1 MDLLERDG
9 ALEAVGEA
17 LDEASAGAGRVV
29 LVAGEA
35 GIGKSSLL
43 TAVPVAHGASRRFLV
58 GACDPLLT
66 PRALGPFHDIAR
78 QAGGRLADALRG
90 DGGREDLVAALL
102 DEIDESP
109 PRVLVVEDVHWA
121 DEGTL
126 DLLALLGRRIGT
138 TTATLM
144 VTLRPDQAGDR
155 LRATLGELPAGV
167 VRRVDLQPLGEGA
180 VAELARRAG
189 RPAADLHGT
198 TGGNPFYVTEVLA
211 SAGDEVPGSVR
222 DAVLA
227 RARRLSPAARE
238 VLEIVGVVPGR
249 AETWL
254 VRAVLE
260 GDPAGPVDE
269 CVAAGMLE
277 LDGDALRFRHEIARS
292 SVEEELSPMRRRELD
307 GRVLGALLGRGGVH
321 PARLVH
327 HARRAGDQEAV
338 LAATPAAAAAAA
350 AAGAHAQAAEHY
362 RAALDAAGD
371 APSEQRAELLEGL
384 SEQAYLSGGPD
395 EALATRREALA
406 IRTDLGQI
414 AQAGE
419 DERWLSRLLWWAGQ
433 RVESE
438 AAANRAVALRSR
450 SAPARASPWRTAP
463 SRS

>member
-17 LDEASAGAGRVV
+17 RRRGVAGAGRVV

-155 LRATLGELPAGV
+155 LRATLGELPAGWCDASTSSPSARGPWRSWPAGPAA
-167 VRRVDLQPLGEGA
+167 RRPTSTGPPGA
-180 VAELARRAG
+180 TPSTSPRCWPRRATRCPARCATRCGPGAPAVARRAG
-189 RPAADLHGT
+189 GARDRRRRP
-198 TGGNPFYVTEVLA
+198 
-211 SAGDEVPGSVR
+211 
-222 DAVLA
+222 
-227 RARRLSPAARE
+227 RARRDVAR
-238 VLEIVGVVPGR
+238 
-249 AETWL
+249 
-254 VRAVLE
+254 RAVLE

-269 CVAAGMLE
+269 CVAAGMLRARR
-277 LDGDALRFRHEIARS
+277 GRPALPPRDRP
-292 SVEEELSPMRRRELD
+292 LQ
-307 GRVLGALLGRGGVH
+307 RGGGAVADA
-321 PARLVH
+321 PPR
-327 HARRAGDQEAV
+327 ARRARPRRPPRARRRQPGAPGAPRTARGRPGGRPRRHPRRRRRRGRRGRARPGGRA
-338 LAATPAAAAAAA
+338 LPRGARRRGGRALG
-350 AAGAHAQAAEHY
+350 AAG
-362 RAALDAAGD
+362 RAAGGPLGAGL
-371 APSEQRAELLEGL
+371 PLR
-384 SEQAYLSGGPD
+384 GPD

-406 IRTDLGQI
+406 IRTTSARSPSARI
-414 AQAGE
+414 
-419 DERWLSRLLWWAGQ
+419 ERWLSRLLWWAGR

-438 AAANRAVALRSR
+438 AAANRAVALLEPLG
-450 SAPARASPWRTAP
+450 PARASPWRTAP
-463 SRS
+463 CPS